1 MDQFGGFGGGY
12 PACLQAPFI
21 DTTEFEHFFQNCD
34 TLLGG
39 IITIQVIAFTQAS
52 AANKNPIDS
61 ALKSKKNM
69 MRRYT
74 ATTHHPDRTN
84 IRRVLQ
90 TTDPS
95 QVSSCVCSPGAQKT
109 NDFGLKN
116 VVTHFHYPFFSWKT
130 TRWLESEPVAV
141 PVYNL

>member
-1 MDQFGGFGGGY
+1 
-12 PACLQAPFI
+12 
-21 DTTEFEHFFQNCD
+21 
-34 TLLGG
+34 
-39 IITIQVIAFTQAS
+39 
-52 AANKNPIDS
+52 
-61 ALKSKKNM
+61 LKSKKNM